1 MSQRND
7 AGFMTLLANAATAR
21 HLLCTCNSDGE
32 WEICAGATQIPL
44 GSVQG
49 SAATAASDPLTCKLL
64 NAPGSHK
71 LVAGA
76 AIARGASVCAIAG
89 GKIDD
94 SALAGSYEIG
104 IAVEAAAADGDVIE
118 VIPVGSIG
126 VVNP

>member
-1 MSQRND
+1 MGNLRRRNTD
-7 AGFMTLLANAATAR
+7 TAGVGSGFR
-21 HLLCTCNSDGE
+21 GDRR
-32 WEICAGATQIPL
+32 I
-44 GSVQG
+44 GSVDLQTSKCARKSQIG
-49 SAATAASDPLTCKLL
+49 S
-64 NAPGSHK
+64 
-71 LVAGA
+71 GA